1 MGGERLGFVG
11 LGAMGAPVARRLA
24 AAGWPVAVLD
34 RDPARAAALAG
45 LPRISLAAEL
55 AELEREADIL
65 LTCLPSEK
73 AVEEVAGAL
82 ARPGLLLLDLST
94 IRPTTARRLHGELA
108 LRGVHHV
115 ECPMLKGPREA
126 AEGTLFLIVSGEPTD
141 IERIRPL
148 LPAIGS
154 EHRIVGGPGAAS
166 RIKTV
171 QNGLGLVQLAAIAE
185 ALALVAADGGEL
197 DTFIEVVGAG
207 GGMAATP
214 LFRAKA
220 PLMRERAPVAAGAL
234 RIGAKDSALAAGLA
248 HELGLDLPLFDRAAE
263 LFRAALGE
271 GLGEA
276 DIAAI
281 ARVVERETG
290 IRVARSEAG
299 G

>member
-1 MGGERLGFVG
+1 MRRERLGFVG

-24 AAGWPVAVLD
+24 GAGWPVAVLD
-34 RDPARAAALAG
+34 RDPARAAALSG
-45 LPRISLAAEL
+45 LERISQAADL
-55 AELEREADIL
+55 GELEREADIL

-82 ARPGLLLLDLST
+82 GRPGLLLLDLST
-94 IRPTTARRLHGELA
+94 IRPSTARRLHGKLA
-108 LRGVHHV
+108 ARGIHHV

-126 AEGTLFLIVSGEPTD
+126 AEGTLFLVVSGEPGD

-148 LPAIGS
+148 LPVIGS
-154 EHRIVGGPGAAS
+154 EWRIVGGPGAAS

-185 ALALVAADGGEL
+185 ALALIAADGGEL

-220 PLMRERAPVAAGAL
+220 PLMREPTPAAAGAL
-234 RIGAKDSALAAGLA
+234 RIGAKDSALALGLA
-248 HELGLDLPLFDRAAE
+248 EETGLDLPLFRRAAE

-290 IRVARSEAG
+290 IRIARSGAG